1 MFTLAN
7 EPQGIG
13 RNLDNGFRLFFAGIG
28 PAALLLVIMIV
39 LEAILFATMGA
50 GFFAMIVQLQKGVM
64 PAGGFGL
71 FGLFMLLFT
80 IISMLFNN
88 AMIAKYGA
96 IAYEHEMSLGAAIG
110 MGARK
115 IIPVILYAILY
126 MLAMG
131 ISALPLILVMAILQP
146 HGALAMIV
154 IIIGSIP
161 PMILS
166 LSLILG
172 TYLIIIDNVGIIEAL
187 KRSHNLV
194 WGNWW
199 RTALYLTIIIVI
211 MIAVM
216 LAVQLA
222 FGLIVGL
229 LSNLGHEDG
238 RMSFML
244 VLQVVNQLVSMVFM
258 PVMVALMI
266 PYYHDL
272 KLRKEGGD
280 LAARIHAA

>member
-13 RNLDNGFRLFFAGIG
+13 RNLDNGFRLMFAGIG

-39 LEAILFATMGA
+39 IEAVLFAVLGS
-50 GFFAMIVQLQKGVM
+50 GFFAMMGQMEKGQM
-64 PAGGFGL
+64 PAGGLGMFA
-71 FGLFMLLFT
+71 LFMLLFT
-80 IISMLFNN
+80 IVSMLFNT

-96 IAYEHEMSLGAAIG
+96 IAYGREMSIGAAIG
-110 MGARK
+110 VGARK
-115 IIPVILYAILY
+115 LIPVFVYGILYV
-126 MLAMG
+126 LAMG
-131 ISALPLILVMAILQP
+131 ISALPLILLMALLHPQ
-146 HGALAMIV
+146 GVLALIIMIA
-154 IIIGSIP
+154 GSIP

-166 LSLILG
+166 LSLLLG
-172 TYLIIIDNVGIIEAL
+172 SYLIVIDDAGIIESL

-199 RTALYLTIIIVI
+199 RTALYLTIMIVI

-216 LAVQLA
+216 LAVQLS
-222 FGLIVGL
+222 FGLLIGL
-229 LSNLGHEDG
+229 ISHFG
-238 RMSFML
+238 RENGGMSIMI
-244 VLQVVNQLVSMVFM
+244 VLQVVNQLVAMVFM
-258 PVMVALMI
+258 PVMVALII

-280 LAARIHAA
+280 LAARIQAA